1 MFWCCTSLLWKDVEF
16 KDELLKEDD
25 LDDDTV
31 ENMSVLITLH
41 MAIFLYCLR
50 KILKNPQ
57 NLLLVIMQFVVDLH
71 CPLSFRVLQSLA
83 R

>member
-1 MFWCCTSLLWKDVEF
+1 MFWCYRSLLWKDVEF

-50 KILKNPQ
+50 IGN
-57 NLLLVIMQFVVDLH
+57 
-71 CPLSFRVLQSLA
+71 A
-83 R
+83 